1 MLKLRERLIEI
12 EAGSD
17 FSLEFLLAF
26 LESRKFDSS
35 VAFLGVSVM
44 EMKNENPVK
53 YEKLIRQIKFP
64 QNITLFSCMYFKI
77 KVSQIMKYFNKFL
90 SWNNYVQLLVKKQLS
105 QSRGL
110 QIKKIVFSFISRNVS
125 LSVNR
130 LLICIRGHSIITWTR

>member
-44 EMKNENPVK
+44 EMKNENPEK
-53 YEKLIRQIKFP
+53 YEKLIRQINFP

-77 KVSQIMKYFNKFL
+77 KVSQIMKYFNNFL
-90 SWNNYVQLLVKKQLS
+90 SLGEVDKKCLFLS
-105 QSRGL
+105 TLR
-110 QIKKIVFSFISRNVS
+110 V
-125 LSVNR
+125 
-130 LLICIRGHSIITWTR
+130 

>member
-44 EMKNENPVK
+44 EMKNENPEK

-90 SWNNYVQLLVKKQLS
+90 SWNNYVQLLVKNSSLSPVDFKYKKYYLASFQETFLS
-105 QSRGL
+105 QST
-110 QIKKIVFSFISRNVS
+110 VS
-125 LSVNR
+125 
-130 LLICIRGHSIITWTR
+130 